1 MKKLCLLSSL
11 KLKPAQLECLEPT
24 LQECAF
30 LPPLPQGLDGAEPL
44 LYLQPWPSSEP
55 APEREAGAQAV
66 MSGLFSGPGED
77 PDPILSP
84 KASTHI
90 NTHTSPT
97 CTSLV
102 KDLGIY
108 LSPKMP
114 PRWKGHP
121 KQG

>member
-1 MKKLCLLSSL
+1 MG
-11 KLKPAQLECLEPT
+11 QN
-24 LQECAF
+24 
-30 LPPLPQGLDGAEPL
+30 PL

-55 APEREAGAQAV
+55 APERGLGPRLSCQAY
-66 MSGLFSGPGED
+66 SQPPPRPRPGED
-77 PDPILSP
+77 PDPILP
-84 KASTHI
+84 PRASTHI

-102 KDLGIY
+102 KDLGTY

-114 PRWKGHP
+114 PRWKGYP